1 MFGITYATPASI
13 AYAEAESAAAAAAIA
28 QEDRGRGDDEIG
40 EHGRLEGGRGLEER
54 RAEGGNGDDEPPLE
68 LPLRVYL
75 YPLPAAFNFGLL
87 QASPP
92 HPTHTFLNAKYS
104 SHSALLRIPRHPQVP
119 PMPRFPAYPH
129 IPRLSGPFRLVSRSW
144 PTLSPCRLMS
154 LTSPTVLPRSFRL
167 IFFLASFAL
176 LHSLPRFARYQPV
189 PSRDSQAQ
197 WNVGCRLDILAR
209 HGVPP
214 SWNFNASSSSSAS
227 SASSS
232 SSSSSSSSL
241 VASADDDADGD
252 GDNSLDQAA
261 AATFRAE
268 EAEAVAVAADG
279 ERVAAGEGD
288 IDAMKGVHL
297 PMLEQTDGLA
307 RLSGWSEEAVAVAVP
322 CYHNFPYY
330 WQHSVEYYMTLS
342 LLFGASLP
350 VCLGSEAVV
359 RVEEPSHADV
369 VFLPYF
375 STLAFRLKA
384 SARLNAQLLPVLPRM
399 ATHPLLM
406 PAVYPVTFANASR
419 DLLQPV
425 RKLAVDLDMY
435 PPMDADPLIDVVVP
449 YAALVP
455 AYADDP
461 GSWQQ
466 RPTLLYFR
474 GNKWRA
480 GHAEGQAV
488 RRALAEVLVGQRGV
502 VFEAALAS
510 DEDNIMGAAGGL
522 RRAKYCLSP
531 EGDTSSS
538 CRLYDSILSGCI
550 PVVVSDSIELPFE
563 DALDYSSFALFVPT
577 ALALRPG
584 HLLELLQGQS
594 RAQWQRRWSNMRRLR
609 KHFEFS
615 SLPEPGGAE
624 DTVWR
629 AVSRRMRGSTGSA
642 GAQRNRR
649 QRLRLLLRQ
658 LAHYGLNASH
668 LQQPVHLRPPV
679 HL

>member
-28 QEDRGRGDDEIG
+28 EEDRGTGDDVIG
-40 EHGRLEGGRGLEER
+40 EHERLEGGRGLEER
-54 RAEGGNGDDEPPLE
+54 RAEGESGDDEPPLE

-87 QASPP
+87 QA
-92 HPTHTFLNAKYS
+92 
-104 SHSALLRIPRHPQVP
+104 
-119 PMPRFPAYPH
+119 
-129 IPRLSGPFRLVSRSW
+129 
-144 PTLSPCRLMS
+144 
-154 LTSPTVLPRSFRL
+154 
-167 IFFLASFAL
+167 
-176 LHSLPRFARYQPV
+176 
-189 PSRDSQAQ
+189 Q

-214 SWNFNASSSSSAS
+214 SWNFN
-227 SASSS
+227 SSS
-232 SSSSSSSSL
+232 SSSFSSATSSSL
-241 VASADDDADGD
+241 ATSADDDADGD

-261 AATFRAE
+261 AATVRAE
-268 EAEAVAVAADG
+268 EAEAEAADG
-279 ERVAAGEGD
+279 ERGERGAGGSNK
-288 IDAMKGVHL
+288 AMKGVHL
-297 PMLEQTDGLA
+297 PMLEQADELA
-307 RLSGWSEEAVAVAVP
+307 RLAGWSEEAVAVQVP

-342 LLFGASLP
+342 LLF
-350 VCLGSEAVV
+350 GSEAVV

-384 SARLNAQLLPVLPRM
+384 SEQLNAQLLPVLPRM

-419 DLLQPV
+419 DLLQPI

-435 PPMDADPLIDVVVP
+435 RPMDADPLIDVVVP

-455 AYADDP
+455 AYSDDP

-480 GHAEGQAV
+480 GHSEGQAV

-563 DALDYSSFALFVPT
+563 DDIDYSSFALFVPT

-584 HLLELLQGQS
+584 HLLELLRGQS
-594 RAQWQRRWSNMRRLR
+594 RTQWQRRWSNMRRLR

-615 SLPEPGGAE
+615 SPPEPGGAE

-629 AVSRRMRGSTGSA
+629 AVSRRIRGSTGSA

-658 LAHYGLNASH
+658 LAQYGLNASH
-668 LQQPVHLRPPV
+668 LQQPVHVRPPV